1 MQTGQNERRQLELS
15 DEQLERIA
23 KRAAEIVTET
33 VYIEV
38 GKQSLRAIVLVMGSV
53 VVALA
58 AWFGILPKFFD
69 K

>member
-38 GKQSLRAIVLVMGSV
+38 GKQSLRAVVLVMGSV
-53 VVALA
+53 VVALGT
-58 AWFGILPKFFD
+58 WFGVLD
-69 K
+69 KLNK

>member
-1 MQTGQNERRQLELS
+1 MPTGQNERRQLELS

-38 GKQSLRAIVLVMGSV
+38 GKGSIRAFILVVGSAL
-53 VVALA
+53 VALG